1 MLSRWWWWCGAA
13 HPERSQGTSGA
24 PALLGIAGLAPRNG
38 GIGKRTWITFHWD
51 VFPFIQALT
60 SQKSLFSGRYEDEI
74 NKRTAAE
81 NEFVVLKKVS
91 QDQLRVAKP
100 WAWGPWE
107 KWGVLAPWHS
117 LLPQKRGN
125 PRNLEGLSEVFS
137 MCSPN
142 PDSAKGWKW
151 WGFLQI

>member
-1 MLSRWWWWCGAA
+1 MIKNEVQSEISFPMVCTGRLGDGD
-13 HPERSQGTSGA
+13 GTSRA
-24 PALLGIAGLAPRNG
+24 QHPPTPL
-38 GIGKRTWITFHWD
+38 
-51 VFPFIQALT
+51 
-60 SQKSLFSGRYEDEI
+60 SCRYEDEI

-100 WAWGPWE
+100 WVWGPWE

-117 LLPQKRGN
+117 LMPQKRGN

-137 MCSPN
+137 TCSPN